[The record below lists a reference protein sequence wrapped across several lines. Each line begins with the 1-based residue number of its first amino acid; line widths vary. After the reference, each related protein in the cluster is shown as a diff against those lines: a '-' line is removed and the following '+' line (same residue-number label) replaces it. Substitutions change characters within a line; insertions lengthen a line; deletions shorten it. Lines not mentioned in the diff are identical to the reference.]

1 MTRFSISFLIIF
13 IQNFVF
19 AQNFELGKVTSKELQ
34 QKIHPTD
41 SSAVAVILFKKAHT
55 TFKYVSDVGFETH
68 TEFKIKLKIYKN
80 EGLSYANFT
89 IPFYIGYKDLEN
101 EAVKIESGYTYTLEN
116 NAIVKTKVTGQGKF
130 ENKENEY
137 WANQIV
143 TFPNVKLGSII
154 ELKYVL
160 KSQNLMTLPD
170 FQFQYNIPVDKAI
183 YITEIPENYLY
194 KSFKS
199 ALVEVSKNEVF
210 EEASQTFE
218 DKFRNSNF
226 VNYKQIKAIYEVNNV
241 PAVYLEPQIK
251 YSDNFYGN
259 INHELQTIRYPEK
272 EPKQI
277 STTWDDVSKYLFEA
291 KEFGK
296 ELAKSNYFAADLSI
310 ISQNPSLDEV
320 RIYEIYKFVKNK
332 MSWNGK
338 NSIFTRNKIENCYRE
353 STGNTAEI
361 NLILIAMLQKAG
373 FKALPVLS
381 STRTNGFAAFPNTTR
396 LNYVIAQV
404 IFDGKTILLDAT
416 CKFCEPKI
424 LPTRALNFNGICIG
438 KNETPIE
445 ISMIPQVN
453 AMKTNIIY
461 AKIDTDANI
470 SGRLR
475 IVNSGQNAV
484 YVDESNSN
492 VNKDLYLEK
501 LEKEYNLKQLAN
513 YEKTVAKGTIT
524 ENFDFSSNS
533 LIDVIGNQLFL
544 NPLLFFTKSKNPF
557 LLEKRLYPV
566 DFVFPTTEKTTII
579 LEIPAN
585 FEVQLIP
592 KSFVITLGND
602 LGKFDFKT
610 SVQGN
615 QIQIAATFSINTDSI
630 DAVDYENLK
639 VFFKKIVEKQNEKI
653 VLKKI

>member
-1 MTRFSISFLIIF
+1 MTRFLISALIIF
-13 IQNFVF
+13 IQNCVF

-34 QKIHPTD
+34 QRKHPID
-41 SSAVAVILFKKAHT
+41 SSAVAAVLFKKAHT
-55 TFKYVSDVGFETH
+55 TFKYVYDVGFETR
-68 TEFKIKLKIYKN
+68 TEFRVKLKIYKS

-89 IPFYIGYKDLEN
+89 IPYYIGYKNLDN
-101 EAVKIESGYTYTLEN
+101 EAVKIESAFTYTFEN
-116 NAIVKTKVTGQGKF
+116 NTIIKTKVTGQGKF
-130 ENKENEY
+130 ENKENEN

-143 TFPNVKLGSII
+143 TFPNVKVGSII

-170 FQFQYNIPVDKAI
+170 FQFQYNIPVDKAM

-199 ALVEVSKNEVF
+199 ALVEVTKNEVY

-226 VNYKQIKAIYEVNNV
+226 LNYKQIKAIYEVNNV
-241 PAVYLEPQIK
+241 PAVHLEPQIK
-251 YSDNFYGN
+251 YSDNFYGT

-277 STTWDDVSKYLFEA
+277 STTWDDVAKYLFEA

-296 ELAKSNYFAADLSI
+296 ELAKSDYLEANLSSILQSADSA
-310 ISQNPSLDEV
+310 EE
-320 RIYEIYKFVKNK
+320 RINAIYNFVKTK

-338 NSIFTRNKIENCYRE
+338 NSIYTRNKIENCYRE

-396 LNYVIAQV
+396 INYVTAQV
-404 IFDGKTILLDAT
+404 IFNGKTILLDAT
-416 CKFCEPKI
+416 CKFCEPNI
-424 LPTRALNFNGICIG
+424 LPTRAINFNGICIG

-445 ISMIPQVN
+445 LSMIPQVN
-453 AMKTNIIY
+453 SIKTNTIY
-461 AKIDTDANI
+461 AKIDCNANV
-470 SGRLR
+470 SGKLR
-475 IVNSGQNAV
+475 IVNAGQNAV

-492 VNKDLYLEK
+492 INKELYLEK
-501 LEKEYNLKQLAN
+501 LEKEYNLKQLSN
-513 YEKTVAKGTIT
+513 YEKTVANGTIT
-524 ENFDFSSNS
+524 ENFDFLSNS

-557 LLEKRLYPV
+557 QLEQRMYPV
-566 DFVFPTTEKTTII
+566 DFVFPTTEKTTVII
-579 LEIPAN
+579 EIPSN
-585 FEVQLIP
+585 YEVQSLP
-592 KSFVITLGND
+592 KSFSITLGND

-610 SVQGN
+610 GVQGT
-615 QIQIAATFSINTDSI
+615 QIQISVTLSINTDSI
-630 DAVDYENLK
+630 DAVDYVNLK
-639 VFFKKIVEKQNEKI
+639 EFFKKIIEKQNEKI
-653 VLKKI
+653 VFKKL